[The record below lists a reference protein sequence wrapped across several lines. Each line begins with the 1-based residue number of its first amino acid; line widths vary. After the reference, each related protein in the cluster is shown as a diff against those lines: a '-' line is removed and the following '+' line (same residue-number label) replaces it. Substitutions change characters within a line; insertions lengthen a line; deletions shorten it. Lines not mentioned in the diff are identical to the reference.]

1 MDGPALAYPGPGG
14 TLGLGLSEDVYQYQ
28 SQPANLLLHSEQFG
42 NLTETE
48 EAEDPGTQRETL
60 EDPSKAAN
68 TTALAT
74 ETQETGDPAMEVRRA
89 RAQFLER
96 ICLERKGFF

>member
-1 MDGPALAYPGPGG
+1 M
-14 TLGLGLSEDVYQYQ
+14 GLGEDVYQYQ
-28 SQPANLLLHSEQFG
+28 SQPANLLLHSKQFG
-42 NLTETE
+42 NLETE

-74 ETQETGDPAMEVRRA
+74 KTQETGDPAMEVRRA